1 MNCNLGQV
9 FFHVLAQ
16 FPFTTNHT
24 ELNYYHQKV
33 NLWVARRRKT
43 EDLGKLRNFKKFNEI
58 IETDDEYTV
67 GYLKTDIGNV
77 PEKFQKLAKT

>member
-1 MNCNLGQV
+1 MQIAIWDKF

-33 NLWVARRRKT
+33 NVWVAGRLKT
-43 EDLGKLRNFKKFNEI
+43 EDLRKLENFKKSPEI
-58 IETDDEYTV
+58 IQIDDECTV
-67 GYLKTDIGNV
+67 GYLKANIDNV
-77 PEKFQKLAKT
+77 LEK